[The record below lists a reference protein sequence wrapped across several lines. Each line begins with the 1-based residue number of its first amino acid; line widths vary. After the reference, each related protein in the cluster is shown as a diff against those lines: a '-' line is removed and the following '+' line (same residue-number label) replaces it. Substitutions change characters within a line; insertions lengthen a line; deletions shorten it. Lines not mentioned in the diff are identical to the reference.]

1 MADWLVT
8 KRGVGVPKSL
18 EGRARWAAPEV
29 ITDDS
34 GYGPKADIWSVGC
47 TVIEM
52 MTGSPPWPE
61 FQSMWA
67 AIYHIANSEG
77 PPSGIPTDLTAVA
90 QEFLDS
96 CFERAVE
103 RRADC
108 AQLLALDFCKVFL

>member
-1 MADWLVT
+1 M
-8 KRGVGVPKSL
+8 
-18 EGRARWAAPEV
+18 APEV
-29 ITDDS
+29 ITDDT

-77 PPSGIPTDLTAVA
+77 PPSGMPTDLSPTS
-90 QEFLDS
+90 QEFMDGCFARDVDS
-96 CFERAVE
+96 RLT
-103 RRADC
+103 ADD
-108 AQLLALDFCKVFL
+108 LLALPFCMEVPGSPK